1 MLRVRVGFVWLCPGQ
16 DLAMGHVALKKF
28 NVFSQLCVL
37 MLPPHGSAP
46 ERSALSIEIVPN
58 PAYYLH

>member
-28 NVFSQLCVL
+28 NVLNCVFSCCLPVVL
-37 MLPPHGSAP
+37 PQRDQPSVLK
-46 ERSALSIEIVPN
+46 
-58 PAYYLH
+58 